1 MKSKP
6 ITRRNFLK
14 LSAAAGAVAVV
25 SGCTVNLQQT
35 EYLES
40 YVRSPEDALPG
51 EDTWYATTC
60 RQCPAGCGI
69 LVRVSDGRAR
79 KIEGNPIHP
88 LNRGRLCAR
97 GHAGL
102 QVLYNPDRLRSPV
115 RQAQRGSAQFEPL
128 YWEEAL
134 QQVAEHLASPRPESI
149 AFVGGYGTTPDHLY
163 WLARHFL
170 QALGGLPPLLFDLY
184 NVVDGRTVLAQTSVD
199 LFGVEALP
207 VFDVAEADVVFSFG
221 AHFLETWLSP
231 VAYSRAYGWMRRGR
245 AGKRGVLVHFEPR
258 MSMTAA
264 NADEWV
270 PIRPGSEGW
279 VALALGKII
288 VEENL
293 GPADLAR
300 RYAHLYEKVDLA
312 EAAHVSDVPVEK
324 LRTLARAFADAHH
337 QVAIPGGTMAGHT
350 NAPQAIAAVHALN
363 LVMGQVGQAGGAFLA
378 PSPPFA
384 DFAPSPVASFTQMQ
398 DLVERMAAGQIK
410 VLFIHGSNPVLE
422 LPAAVRFA
430 EALEQV
436 PLVVSFSS
444 FVDET
449 ALLADLIL
457 PDHTYLE
464 GWGYQVVAPAMD
476 RPVVSA
482 QQPVVRPLYDTR
494 ATADV
499 LLALAQQLGGEVAQ
513 ALPWPNEVAFL
524 KEKVAELRGLGV
536 SAEGFWTAWRQRGG
550 WWPEGEAREVP
561 EPSAAWNQ
569 PLEGVLPDFSGGS
582 EEALYLLPYLSTALS
597 DGRGANQPWLQE
609 MPDPMTT
616 AAWNTWVEI
625 NPETAAELGVG
636 DDDIVRVISPY
647 GEIEAIVYLY
657 PAIRPDTVAIPI
669 GQGHLQYGRYAA
681 GRGSNPVDLLA
692 PRVEVRSGG
701 LAWAATRVT
710 IIPTG
715 RRRRLARL
723 ESNIGVEYAREVG
736 PPG

>member
-6 ITRRNFLK
+6 ITRRHFLK
-14 LSAAAGAVAVV
+14 LSAAAGTAAVV
-25 SGCTVNLQQT
+25 SGCTINLQQT

-79 KIEGNPIHP
+79 KIEGNPVHP
-88 LNRGRLCAR
+88 INRGRLCAR

-134 QQVAEHLASPRPESI
+134 QQVAEHLSSPKPESI
-149 AFVGGYGTTPDHLY
+149 AFIGGYGTTPDHLY
-163 WLARHFL
+163 WLAHHFL
-170 QALGGLPPLLFDLY
+170 QALGGLPPLLFDLHS
-184 NVVDGRTVLAQTSVD
+184 VVEGRKVLSQTNAD
-199 LFGVEALP
+199 LFGVETLP
-207 VFDVAEADVVFSFG
+207 VFDIAEADVVFSFG
-221 AHFLETWLSP
+221 ANFLETWLSP

-245 AGKRGVLVHFEPR
+245 AGKRGFLTHFEPR

-270 PIRPGSEGW
+270 PVRPGGEGW

-293 GPADLAR
+293 APPELAR
-300 RYAHLYEKVDLA
+300 QYAHLYEMVDLN
-312 EAAHVSDVPVEK
+312 EAAHISDVPVEK
-324 LRTLARAFADAHH
+324 LRSLAWAFARAHR
-337 QVAIPGGTMAGHT
+337 QVAIPGGALTGYT
-350 NAPQAIAAVHALN
+350 NAPHAIAAVQALN
-363 LVMGQVGQAGGAFLA
+363 LLMGQVGEPGGAFLA
-378 PSPPFA
+378 PVPASEEFQ
-384 DFAPSPVASFTQMQ
+384 PSPIAGFDQMQ
-398 DLVERMAAGQIK
+398 DLIERMAAGQIT
-410 VLFIHGSNPVLE
+410 VLFIHGINPVLE
-422 LPAAVRFA
+422 LPAAAHFV

-436 PLVVSFSS
+436 PFVVSFSS

-449 ALLADLIL
+449 ALQADLIL

-464 GWGYQVVAPAMD
+464 GWGYQVVTPAMD

-499 LLALAQQLGGEVAQ
+499 LLALAQQLGGEVAK

-524 KEKVAELRGLGV
+524 KEKVAVLRSLG
-536 SAEGFWTAWRQRGG
+536 ATPEGFWITWRQRGG
-550 WWPEGEAREVP
+550 WWLEGEERP
-561 EPSAAWNQ
+561 TPKLGDIWKQ
-569 PLEGVLPDFSGGS
+569 PLESALPDFSGGS
-582 EEALYLLPYLSTALS
+582 GEALYLYPYLSMALS

-609 MPDPMTT
+609 LPDPMTT
-616 AAWNTWVEI
+616 ASWNTWIEI
-625 NPETAAELGVG
+625 NPETAAELGVE

-647 GEIEAIVYLY
+647 GEIEAIVYVY

-692 PRVEVRSGG
+692 PRVETRSGS

-710 IIPTG
+710 VVPTG

-723 ESNIGVEYAREVG
+723 ESNIGVEHAREVG
-736 PPG
+736 APG